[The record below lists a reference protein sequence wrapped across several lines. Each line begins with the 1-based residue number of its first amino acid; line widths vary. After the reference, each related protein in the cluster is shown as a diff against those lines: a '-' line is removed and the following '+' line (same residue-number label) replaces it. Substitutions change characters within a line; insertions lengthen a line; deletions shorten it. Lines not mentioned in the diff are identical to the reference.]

1 MIIYEYDGHLHFTK
15 ELNFSKPYNSL
26 YSVNLNNPVII
37 YFNNETYIHW
47 KKNFSLG
54 FYSNRK
60 DFIAG
65 SREGIPFL
73 KTNLKV
79 EDIIYD
85 NVQS

>member
-47 KKNFSLG
+47 KKNFFWDSILIEKILLPALVKV
-54 FYSNRK
+54 F
-60 DFIAG
+60 
-65 SREGIPFL
+65 PF
-73 KTNLKV
+73 
-79 EDIIYD
+79 
-85 NVQS
+85 